1 MSLAIFDLDNTLIAG
16 DSDYLWG
23 EFVVENGMVDEVH
36 YRQKNDEFYEAYQNG
51 SLDIVAY
58 LNFAL
63 APLAGRPLEAL
74 AVLHKR
80 FMSEKIRP
88 IMLAKANDLIEHH
101 RSLGDTLLIITATN
115 RFVTEPIAEALG
127 VGAIL
132 ASEPELIDGCY
143 TGKATGV
150 PCFQQGKVTR
160 LASWLADSGES
171 LKGSHFYSDSFND
184 IPLLEKVDHPVAV
197 DPDDRLAEYAKERG
211 IKIISLR

>member
-143 TGKATGV
+143 TGKTTGV

>member
-23 EFVVENGMVDEVH
+23 EFVVENGMVDAAH

-63 APLAGRPLEAL
+63 APLAGRPPEAL
-74 AVLHKR
+74 AALHER

-115 RFVTEPIAEALG
+115 RFVTGPIAEALG

-132 ASEPELIDGCY
+132 ASEPELVDGCY